1 MRTGIDPGGRQIRE
15 PMPWRILAKM
25 RDDDLEALF
34 QALTHLPEP
43 HPPEPQT
50 AP

>member
-1 MRTGIDPGGRQIRE
+1 
-15 PMPWRILAKM
+15 M

-34 QALTHLPEP
+34 QALTHLPPEIQ
-43 HPPEPQT
+43 PPVQPPQTQT